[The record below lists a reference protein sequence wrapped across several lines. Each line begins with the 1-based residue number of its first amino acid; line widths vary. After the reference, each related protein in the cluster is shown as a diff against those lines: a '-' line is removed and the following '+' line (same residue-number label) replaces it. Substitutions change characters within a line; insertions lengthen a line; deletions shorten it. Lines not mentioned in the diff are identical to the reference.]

1 VGKRREINPF
11 MTLKISYKDTAY
23 VLYDTKILQYTTLYV
38 NDIFNV
44 LAYFTLFSGLISRQ
58 KGTGKNADRGKHL

>member
-1 VGKRREINPF
+1 VGKRREVNPF

-44 LAYFTLFSGLISRQ
+44 LAHFTLFSGLICRQ

>member
-1 VGKRREINPF
+1 

-44 LAYFTLFSGLISRQ
+44 LAHFTLFSGLICRQ